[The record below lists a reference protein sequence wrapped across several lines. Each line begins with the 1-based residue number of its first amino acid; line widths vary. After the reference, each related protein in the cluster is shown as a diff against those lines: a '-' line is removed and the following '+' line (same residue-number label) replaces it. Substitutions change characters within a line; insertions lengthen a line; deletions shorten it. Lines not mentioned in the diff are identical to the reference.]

1 MHKYMSHQDHQGAD
15 RRFAWVFQENHRAWN
30 KLYLLGGK
38 QKINLEN
45 VVVYLCSL
53 YAATIFMV

>member
-1 MHKYMSHQDHQGAD
+1 MSHQDHQGAD

-45 VVVYLCSL
+45 VVYLCSL